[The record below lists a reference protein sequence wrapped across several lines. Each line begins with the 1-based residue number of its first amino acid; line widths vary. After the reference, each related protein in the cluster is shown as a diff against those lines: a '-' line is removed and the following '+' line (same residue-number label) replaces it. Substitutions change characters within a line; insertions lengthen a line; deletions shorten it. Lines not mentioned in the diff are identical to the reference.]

1 VEAVIALAEKEE
13 DDNEDFF
20 GEEEE
25 DESGREQG
33 IEGMVVGYARRFWG
47 TKLVWSNSESG
58 IASGLPWW
66 ADWCVLR
73 LFQVAHRTRSVF
85 A

>member
-47 TKLVWSNSESG
+47 TKLVWSNSEDLQVV
-58 IASGLPWW
+58 LPGG
-66 ADWCVLR
+66 R
-73 LFQVAHRTRSVF
+73 IGVF
-85 A
+85 